1 MHLARHLPGL
11 LILGVVWGLT
21 PSTVKLAV
29 TAGIPPLGFAFWG
42 AFGSALILSALC
54 AWRRLAVPIDRPHL
68 IHYGATGLSGFAL
81 ANFAG
86 YTALQHIPAGFF
98 ALLVPLSPILTVLGA
113 AALGMERLTRGRAI
127 GTAIGFAGVAL
138 AMAPGAALPDVKLL
152 GWALL
157 AALTPVCF
165 AVSNIVAVRLAPRG
179 SDALAL
185 ATGALYAASFFL
197 AIFGLLRGE
206 FHIPGVI
213 GWPAELL
220 IPLQACLTAFA
231 YLLYFR
237 LIAATGSVITSQ
249 TGYIVTISG
258 VLWGAL
264 LFGERMGWLALP
276 AAALVFL
283 GLWLV
288 TTRR

>member
-1 MHLARHLPGL
+1 MPLAQHIPAL

-21 PSTVKLAV
+21 PSVVKA
-29 TAGIPPLGFAFWG
+29 AMNGGMAPLGFAFWG
-42 AFGSALILSALC
+42 AFGSALILSVLC
-54 AWRRLAVPIDRPHL
+54 AKRHFALPLDRPHL
-68 IHYGATGLSGFAL
+68 VQYAASGFSGFAL

-113 AALGMERLTRGRAI
+113 AVLGMDRLTPARI
-127 GTAIGFAGVAL
+127 LGTLLGFVGVAL
-138 AMAPGAALPDVKLL
+138 AMAPGAALPDASLL

-157 AALTPVCF
+157 AAVTPMGF
-165 AVSNIVAVRLAPRG
+165 AISNIVASRLAPRG
-179 SDALAL
+179 TDALVL
-185 ATGALYAASFFL
+185 ATGALWAAAFFI
-197 AIFGLLRGE
+197 AIFGLLMGQI
-206 FHIPGVI
+206 HIPGRF
-213 GWPAELL
+213 GWGVEWL
-220 IPLQACLTAFA
+220 IPLQAALTAFA

-249 TGYIVTISG
+249 TGYIVTIAG

-276 AAALVFL
+276 VAALVFA

-288 TTRR
+288 TSRR

>member
-1 MHLARHLPGL
+1 M
-11 LILGVVWGLT
+11 GVVWGLT

-29 TAGIPPLGFAFWG
+29 SAGIPPLGFAFWG
-42 AFGSALILSALC
+42 AFGSALILSVLC
-54 AWRRLAVPIDRPHL
+54 AARRLPLPVDRAHL
-68 IHYGATGLSGFAL
+68 VQYGASGLSGFAL

-98 ALLVPLSPILTVLGA
+98 ALLVPLSPILTVLIA
-113 AALGMERLTRGRAI
+113 AALGMERVTRGRAV
-127 GTAIGFAGVAL
+127 GTGLGFAGVAL
-138 AMAPGAALPDVKLL
+138 AMAPGAALPDPSLL

-157 AALTPVCF
+157 ASLTPMCF
-165 AVSNIVAVRLAPRG
+165 AISNIVAVRLAPRG
-179 SDALAL
+179 TDALAL

-197 AIFGLLRGE
+197 AIFGMLRGE
-206 FHIPGVI
+206 FHLPGRI

-220 IPLQACLTAFA
+220 LPLQAGLTAFA

-249 TGYIVTISG
+249 TGYIVTIAG

-264 LFGERMGWLALP
+264 VFGERMGWLALP
-276 AAALVFL
+276 AAALVFA

>member
-1 MHLARHLPGL
+1 MNFKRHLPGL

-21 PSTVKLAV
+21 PSVVKLALA
-29 TAGIPPLGFAFWG
+29 AGIPPLGFGFWG
-42 AFGSALILSALC
+42 AFGSALILSVLC
-54 AWRRLAVPIDRPHL
+54 ASRRLRVPLDRPH
-68 IHYGATGLSGFAL
+68 IIQYSAAGLSGFAL

-113 AALGMERLTRGRAI
+113 AALGMERLTPPRVL
-127 GTAIGFAGVAL
+127 GTVLGFAGVAL
-138 AMAPGAALPDVKLL
+138 AMAPGAALPDPALL

-179 SDALAL
+179 TDALVL
-185 ATGALYAASFFL
+185 ATGALYGGAFFL
-197 AIFGLLRGE
+197 ALFSLLRGE
-206 FHIPGVI
+206 FHIPGQV
-213 GWPAELL
+213 GWPGEML
-220 IPLQACLTAFA
+220 IPFQAGITAFA

-249 TGYIVTISG
+249 TGYIVPIAG
-258 VLWGAL
+258 VLWGAMI
-264 LFGERMGWLALP
+264 FGERMGWLALP
-276 AAALVFL
+276 AAALVFA

-288 TTRR
+288 TAKR